1 MKTNAFTLPFTIFI
15 ALISILIVTGSAS
28 IFKTQIQYEKM
39 VQNYYLASTKLN
51 LAFIEINETSSLS
64 YQFKTNYKGTKIEC
78 QATDNQLTEFNCH
91 ITLQNGYTL
100 TKTTSP

>member
-28 IFKTQIQYEKM
+28 IFKTQIQYEKKI
-39 VQNYYLASTKLN
+39 QNYYLASTKLN
-51 LAFIEINETSSLS
+51 LAFIEIKETSSLS
-64 YQFKTNYKGTKIEC
+64 HQFKTNYKGTKIDC
-78 QATDNQLTEFNCH
+78 QATDNQLTEFNCQ
-91 ITLQNGYTL
+91 ITLENGYTL